1 MQTSK
6 EARNDMLRK
15 QRTWLLYREESLQIC
30 YFNDLQ
36 HSHIFSSVQ
45 DAHTKPLF
53 HNRANVLNHF
63 YENICIYI
71 ALQWLLRAHN
81 LQACTVI
88 SVLLQPLQHSPTDD
102 SSVWRTTT
110 DVVFMRQTFA
120 RLVLVESFRSPG
132 ESKTLLPLEGA
143 FQPQAVWHMQMLHTE
158 TGFCCY
164 I

>member
-6 EARNDMLRK
+6 EARNYMLRK

-110 DVVFMRQTFA
+110 DVVFMRQNFV

-143 FQPQAVWHMQMLHTE
+143 FQPQAVWHTQMLHTE